1 VKLGAHFLPE
11 DLPVFLDSV
20 RVADEVGYERA
31 WLVDGHMLW
40 QDLYV
45 YMTHG
50 LAATERIAFG
60 PGVTNPLTRH
70 FTVTASVAATL
81 ADLYPGRVLLGIG
94 RGDNAVRTLGLQPV
108 PTRRLVDVVPKVR
121 QLVAGQSIDFEG
133 ADVRI
138 RWADQD
144 VPIMMAATGPKNL
157 RVAGALADIVMVYV
171 GVSPVSVRWAIDHV
185 RAGAVE
191 AGRNPDDV
199 EIAVL
204 CAMWV
209 SDDQEQAWDACR
221 WAPAACANHIED
233 VTRRNPEH
241 GMPDDMTRLVEAR
254 DEYDYYAG
262 HLDSKAEHTAYL
274 TGELIDD
281 FAIAGPVERCLQ
293 KIRALAELG
302 VGEVSTAY
310 LNGEL
315 EQMRRVG
322 REILPAVGRLTVEP
336 ADHREETT

>member
-1 VKLGAHFLPE
+1 
-11 DLPVFLDSV
+11 
-20 RVADEVGYERA
+20 
-31 WLVDGHMLW
+31 
-40 QDLYV
+40 
-45 YMTHG
+45 MTHG
-50 LAATERIAFG
+50 LGATERIAFG

-81 ADLYPGRVLLGIG
+81 ADLYPGRVVLGIG

-108 PTRRLVDVVPKVR
+108 PTKRLVDLVPKIR
-121 QLVAGQSIDFEG
+121 QLVAGRPIDFEG
-133 ADVRI
+133 TEVRI
-138 RWADQD
+138 RWADVE

-157 RVAGALADIVMVYV
+157 RVAGGLADLVMVYV
-171 GVSPVSVRWAIDHV
+171 GVSPVSVRWAIEHV
-185 RAGAVE
+185 RAGAAE
-191 AGRNPDDV
+191 AGRDPDGV
-199 EIAVL
+199 EIAAL

-209 SDDQEQAWDACR
+209 SDDQEEAWDACR

-241 GMPDDMTRLVEAR
+241 GMPEEMTRLVQAR

-281 FAIAGPVERCLQ
+281 FAIAGPAERCLQ
-293 KIRALAELG
+293 KLQTLAELG
-302 VGEVSTAY
+302 VAEVSTAY

-322 REILPAVGRLTVEP
+322 REILPAVARLTGEP
-336 ADHREETT
+336 ATHTEETT

>member
-20 RVADEVGYERA
+20 RTADEVGYERV
-31 WLVDGHMLW
+31 WLVDGQMLW
-40 QDLYV
+40 QDVYV
-45 YMTHG
+45 YMAHG

-81 ADLYPGRVLLGIG
+81 AHLHPGRVLLGIG

-108 PTRRLVDVVPKVR
+108 PTRHLADVVPKLR
-121 QLVAGQSIDFEG
+121 ELVAGRPVDVDGTE
-133 ADVRI
+133 VRI
-138 RWADQD
+138 RWADER
-144 VPIMMAATGPKNL
+144 VPIMMPATGPRNL

-171 GVSPVSVRWAIDHV
+171 GVNPVSVRWAIEHV
-185 RAGAVE
+185 RAGAEE
-191 AGRNPDDV
+191 AGRDPDGV

-209 SDDQEQAWDACR
+209 SEDQEDAWNACR
-221 WAPAACANHIED
+221 WAPAACANHIAD
-233 VTRRNPEH
+233 VARRNPEH
-241 GMPDDMTRLVEAR
+241 GMPVEMTRLVAAR
-254 DEYDYYAG
+254 DDYDYYAG

-281 FAIAGPVERCLQ
+281 FAVAGPVARCLE
-293 KIRALAELG
+293 KIRALTELG
-302 VGEVSTAY
+302 ASELSTAY
-310 LNGEL
+310 LNGEV
-315 EQMRRVG
+315 EQIRRVG
-322 REILPAVGRLTVEP
+322 REIMPVLGRLTI
-336 ADHREETT
+336 